1 MGNGY
6 ATGLGRER
14 GRSAGAEPCIWA
26 MGGGK
31 GGTGKSVMSSSLGVA
46 LASRGQRCVLID
58 ADFGGA
64 NLHTLLGVPEPHY
77 TLSHFLTREVEQ
89 LSDVMS
95 PTPIPNLWLVSGT
108 RALLHMANVAHA
120 QKGRLLAQIR
130 QLSIEHVVLDLG
142 AGSSYNELDFFIEAQ
157 QPILGVIPE
166 PTSIENAYH
175 FLKAAFFRSLRRAV
189 VRSPVRKL
197 IRQVIDERKSRVVHS
212 PVQLIAEVT
221 ALNREA
227 GEALRAQAE
236 AFAPR
241 LIVNQVRL
249 PAQRSLGH
257 EIRETSRRYLGS
269 PLEYVGY
276 LPLDECVHDA
286 VRRREPVLKRYPGC
300 AFSRDFERV
309 LDRLLHGETRKPVPH
324 YPQRHDRSL
333 YDERYFLTHG
343 EQSPQNGQVRPVRTL
358 DQAAQAGLDLS
369 RPGELLRHWREQ
381 HGFDFAEMSR
391 RTRIRD
397 VESLEGER
405 YAKLPPEPY
414 LRGWVVEYARALGI
428 VEAEALASSYLDNY
442 RRAQNSYATR

>member
-1 MGNGY
+1 MEQGW
-6 ATGLGRER
+6 ER
-14 GRSAGAEPCIWA
+14 GRPDSAEPCIWA

-31 GGTGKSVMSSSLGVA
+31 GGTGKSVMSSSLGVG

-64 NLHTLLGVPEPHY
+64 NLHTLLGVPEPKY
-77 TLSHFLTREVEQ
+77 TLSHFLTREVEE
-89 LSDVMS
+89 LSDVMN
-95 PTPIPNLWLVSGT
+95 PTPIPNLWLISGT
-108 RALLHMANVAHA
+108 RALLHMANVAHG

-175 FLKAAFFRSLRRAV
+175 FLKGAFFRSLRRAV
-189 VRSPVRKL
+189 VRSPVRGL

-221 ALNREA
+221 ALNRAA
-227 GEALRAQAE
+227 GDALRLRAE
-236 AFAPR
+236 SFAPR

-249 PAQRSLGH
+249 PAQRSLGD
-257 EIRETSRRYLGS
+257 EIRETTRRYLGS
-269 PLEYVGY
+269 PLEYVGC
-276 LPLDECVHDA
+276 LPRDECVHDA

-300 AFSRDFERV
+300 AFSREFERV
-309 LDRLLHGETRKPVPH
+309 LDRLLNGETRKPVPH

-333 YDERYFLTHG
+333 YDERYFLSHG
-343 EQSPQNGQVRPVRTL
+343 EADPRHDEVLPVRALGKATPT
-358 DQAAQAGLDLS
+358 GPDLS
-369 RPGELLRHWREQ
+369 RPAELLRHWREQ

-397 VESLEGER
+397 VESLEGEC

-428 VEAEALASSYLDNY
+428 VEAEALASSYLDRY
-442 RRAQNSYATR
+442 RRAHASYSVR